1 MEDINTRTEK
11 VRRFIAVE
19 KNKEINR
26 TWNDTLKG
34 LDESKRRLEE
44 ELKKRAIPFAL
55 VGTTYRVTQAHPFPG
70 RWSRLP
76 AEGSGVCQVLRR
88 PVVGARHH
96 KM

>member
-1 MEDINTRTEK
+1 LKNETPEDRKRQELEDINTRTEK

-44 ELKKRAIPFAL
+44 ELKK
-55 VGTTYRVTQAHPFPG
+55 YRRIFFCSAFN
-70 RWSRLP
+70 
-76 AEGSGVCQVLRR
+76 
-88 PVVGARHH
+88 
-96 KM
+96 

>member
-1 MEDINTRTEK
+1 LEDINTRTEK

-44 ELKKRAIPFAL
+44 ELKK
-55 VGTTYRVTQAHPFPG
+55 YRRIFSV
-70 RWSRLP
+70 RLLIN
-76 AEGSGVCQVLRR
+76 G
-88 PVVGARHH
+88 
-96 KM
+96 

>member
-26 TWNDTLKG
+26 TWDDTLKG

-44 ELKKRAIPFAL
+44 ELKK
-55 VGTTYRVTQAHPFPG
+55 YRRIFSV
-70 RWSRLP
+70 RLLIN
-76 AEGSGVCQVLRR
+76 G
-88 PVVGARHH
+88 
-96 KM
+96 

>member
-1 MEDINTRTEK
+1 LEDINTRTEK

-44 ELKKRAIPFAL
+44 ELKK
-55 VGTTYRVTQAHPFPG
+55 YRRIFFCSAFNLRLTLKSTVTNY
-70 RWSRLP
+70 
-76 AEGSGVCQVLRR
+76 ELR
-88 PVVGARHH
+88 
-96 KM
+96 

>member
-44 ELKKRAIPFAL
+44 ELKK
-55 VGTTYRVTQAHPFPG
+55 YRRIFSV
-70 RWSRLP
+70 RLLIN
-76 AEGSGVCQVLRR
+76 G
-88 PVVGARHH
+88 
-96 KM
+96 